1 MRSDVFGRGAW
12 TQGEIMQYAK
22 MDLAKFTEQLN
33 VGRYESRTGA
43 RRAIGKMSE
52 WSAKDSAA
60 AHVLVNKRFGEG
72 DALAP
77 KSTKKGKAKTA
88 KPAKR
93 PAKVVAKHA
102 KVTPATLNPPP
113 KKPAKPAKRAPRVA
127 LPASIPVA
135 QSNGVGHYQTSEA
148 NFRRAPVTVEPL
160 SSSRVTAASGVIQA
174 LKNSSPITAAEQ
186 AALDVALREYRAYE
200 SDQSKAL
207 IEPVATP
214 VAPRA
219 PAPKAPPRGRSNGVA
234 TKEAH
239 TAAAAPPPPAVTN
252 ERPRIAVPAAAPV
265 PPSAAVSGIT
275 PMTDEEYEAAKS
287 KLSPEEQ
294 ASLGRLQ
301 KHVAIDVGPTP
312 PPIT

>member
-1 MRSDVFGRGAW
+1 MRADVFGRGAW

-33 VGRYESRTGA
+33 AGRYESRTGA
-43 RRAIGKMSE
+43 RRAIGKVSE
-52 WSAKDSAA
+52 WSAKDKAT
-60 AHVLVNKRFGEG
+60 AHALVNKRFGEDVNKRFG
-72 DALAP
+72 EDGAP
-77 KSTKKGKAKTA
+77 PKAVKRGKVKTA

-93 PAKVVAKHA
+93 AAKAVAAKPA
-102 KVTPATLNPPP
+102 KVTPATTPP
-113 KKPAKPAKRAPRVA
+113 KKTAKPAKRAGRI
-127 LPASIPVA
+127 IPVA
-135 QSNGVGHYQTSEA
+135 AAAPVGFTQTNEA

-207 IEPVATP
+207 IET
-214 VAPRA
+214 VAPPSAPRT
-219 PAPKAPPRGRSNGVA
+219 PAPKTPHRGRTNGVA
-234 TKEAH
+234 TKEAP
-239 TAAAAPPPPAVTN
+239 AAPPAPPPVAAD
-252 ERPRIAVPAAAPV
+252 RPRIAVPSPAPV
-265 PPSAAVSGIT
+265 PPSAAISGIT
-275 PMTDEEYEAAKS
+275 PMSDAEYEAAKN